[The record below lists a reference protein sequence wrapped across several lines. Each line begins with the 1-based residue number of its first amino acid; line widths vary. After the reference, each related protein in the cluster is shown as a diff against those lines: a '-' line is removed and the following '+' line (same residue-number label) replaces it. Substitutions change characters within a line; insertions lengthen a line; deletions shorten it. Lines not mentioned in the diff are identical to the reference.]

1 MQTGLKEEKK
11 VAAPVAHFCQDLD
24 LSLDRLK
31 AVLRLAAGMKK
42 TPRNFSTAM
51 AGKYLALLFE
61 KPSLRTAVGFELAMK
76 QMGGDTVQANGTMGQ
91 REPVKDMARIL
102 GRWVDGMAARVF
114 AQSTVDELAEY
125 SGVPVVNALSD
136 VYHPCQALAD
146 AMTIEE
152 RFGSCEGLRVAYV
165 GDGNNVAHSL
175 MITAARLGAHVVVG
189 APKWYEPNPMVTEQA
204 RRGGVV
210 EIVNDPREAVAGAHV
225 VYTDVWTSMGQEE
238 ETAARLVAFQGYG
251 VDDAMMKLAAKDAIF
266 LHCLPAHRGDEVMDS
281 VIESPQSAVFDQAE
295 NRMHTQKA
303 VLFTLLSN

>member
-1 MQTGLKEEKK
+1 
-11 VAAPVAHFCQDLD
+11 
-24 LSLDRLK
+24 
-31 AVLRLAAGMKK
+31 
-42 TPRNFSTAM
+42 
-51 AGKYLALLFE
+51 
-61 KPSLRTAVGFELAMK
+61 MK

-136 VYHPCQALAD
+136 LYHPCQALAD

-175 MITAARLGAHVVVG
+175 MITAARLGAQVVVG
-189 APKWYEPNPMVTEQA
+189 APKGYEPNPMVTEQA

-210 EIVNDPREAVAGAHV
+210 EIVNDPREAVAGA
-225 VYTDVWTSMGQEE
+225 D
-238 ETAARLVAFQGYG
+238 AAVIVTEWPEFHAVL
-251 VDDAMMKLAAKDAIF
+251 D
-266 LHCLPAHRGDEVMDS
+266 DEVRAAMANPLIVDGRNLLDPT
-281 VIESPQSAVFDQAE
+281 EAVAAGFAYVPIGRGERVPDGEPTGA
-295 NRMHTQKA
+295 
-303 VLFTLLSN
+303 